1 MNMNIDMSEYKDL
14 FISEIREYLGKL
26 NELILTLEK
35 EKDNDEIVNEIFRL
49 VHSIKGSSAAM
60 GLTDLSNLAHAM
72 EDLITA
78 LKEKKLEISSDIIDL
93 LLKGIDFIEKMID
106 AYEKGQPL
114 PSPKKFIEILRKI
127 TEKSEREINIAE
139 QAGAQ
144 NETIFKLVIRLS
156 EECPSPKLKVFAIL
170 KEVEERGVL
179 INVNPDPAS
188 MDKDVRE
195 IVIFFIARKDVIPEL
210 ETVLSKIPEISEF
223 NIQET
228 SAEETGLDVRKLEE
242 LKLMKPSDEEVTRL
256 VKKIEEFIESEES
269 VTIESGV
276 EKDYMHKRIEEIK
289 VKVKSLDKLFDLVG
303 EIILIKSRLAQIAK
317 KLDSSELYDV
327 ISSFELI
334 ANMLQEEV
342 MNMRLVP
349 VGQVFNLLPRLVRDL
364 ARELGKEVDL
374 IIEGKD
380 IALDR
385 KILEEI
391 VDPLMHVVRNA
402 VDHGI
407 EKPEERIAKGKPRVG
422 TIIVSARREGDYVVI
437 EVEDDG
443 RGIDPEYVKKI
454 AVERGLISRSV
465 AEKLSDK
472 EALML
477 ITLPGFTTRNQSTQ
491 VSGRGIGM
499 NIVKE
504 KIESIGGVLEID
516 SKPGV
521 GTKVIMKLPPSLA
534 IIYAIIVRVGNE
546 KFAVPITSI
555 ERIIYLDDNIIRSVA
570 GKEVVYIH
578 NKEILPLYRLSK
590 ILNINDASEK
600 QALIVRTDKG
610 RYALAVDYVEELESV
625 VVKPLGKIVKN
636 VRGIA
641 GATILG
647 DGRVCLILDPYTLV
661 SLYEY
666 SEE

>member
-14 FISEIREYLGKL
+14 FISEVREYLGKL

-106 AYEKGQPL
+106 AYEKEQPL

-407 EKPEERIAKGKPRVG
+407 EKPEERTAKGKPRVG

-477 ITLPGFTTRNQSTQ
+477 ITLPSFTTRSQSTQ

-555 ERIIYLDDNIIRSVA
+555 ERIIDLDDNIIRSVA

>member
-144 NETIFKLVIRLS
+144 NETIFKLVIKIS

-195 IVIFFIARKDVIPEL
+195 IVIFFIAHKDIIPEL

-407 EKPEERIAKGKPRVG
+407 EKPEERIAKGKPKVG

-504 KIESIGGVLEID
+504 KIESIGGILEID

-555 ERIIYLDDNIIRSVA
+555 ERIIDLDGNIIRSAA

>member
-14 FISEIREYLGKL
+14 FISEVREYLGKL

-106 AYEKGQPL
+106 AYEKEQPL

-407 EKPEERIAKGKPRVG
+407 EKPEERTAKGKPRVG

-555 ERIIYLDDNIIRSVA
+555 ERIIDLDDNIIRSVA